1 MRLGF
6 RFARG
11 RITLVACQSFNRSHP
26 REGRH
31 KRSDTP
37 EPSNQRRY
45 DLEKNEIRLG
55 SEAVDLSHQVLEVD
69 DANGRVVGT
78 KPYEQKLERIG
89 LAGDKFDLATMW
101 LQIALVFGAISLILN
116 SEELKMSFTS
126 SRDRLADRNR
136 LRHPGLP
143 YRALGTSCIASGYTL
158 QPLRK
163 LTESNKQS
171 SGKTLWL
178 SSAIRPALPVEA
190 YRPAAHAG
198 NHLLRRD
205 MWYSHFESD
214 SHGTDKALA
223 HLHKCY
229 GLCCP

>member
-1 MRLGF
+1 M
-6 RFARG
+6 
-11 RITLVACQSFNRSHP
+11 
-26 REGRH
+26 
-31 KRSDTP
+31 KR
-37 EPSNQRRY
+37 
-45 DLEKNEIRLG
+45 EIRLG
-55 SEAVDLSHQVLEVD
+55 SEAVGLSHQVLEVD
-69 DANGRVVGT
+69 DAKGRGIGT

-101 LQIALVFGAISLILN
+101 LQIAMVFGAISLILN
-116 SEELKMSFTS
+116 SEKLKMSFTS
-126 SRDRLADRNR
+126 SRDRLTDRNR

-143 YRALGTSCIASGYTL
+143 HRALGTSSTASGCTR
-158 QPLRK
+158 QALRE

-171 SGKTLWL
+171 SGQTLWL

-198 NHLLRRD
+198 SHLLRRG

-214 SHGTDKALA
+214 SHGTDKALP

-229 GLCCP
+229 GSCCP